1 MRVVS
6 GGGVSDRGVVRYW
19 GGVDHRG
26 CVDHRGGVDVVGRGV
41 GIVGRGV
48 LVVADDALGGDS
60 VAVKT
65 SVGRGQESA
74 ESYDLELQRL
84 ISAALTIIVIF
95 CFDLAQIPIYT
106 FFLAGD
112 YLVPFFTVGS
122 NHWCR
127 LYSTRSLFLCNVYS
141 RCM

>member
-74 ESYDLELQRL
+74 ESYDLELQRF
-84 ISAALTIIVIF
+84 ISTAFKIVF
-95 CFDLAQIPIYT
+95 FV
-106 FFLAGD
+106 FFLARNTI
-112 YLVPFFTVGS
+112 YLLLSLTRLWPLFT
-122 NHWCR
+122 
-127 LYSTRSLFLCNVYS
+127 LYGRSTIDKACLRVE
-141 RCM
+141 